1 MLNGGNSWQEKVSED
16 RISCFH
22 LTLTQKLLECI
33 QAAGNDAVRNGEIGD
48 AEEKESGR
56 FDCDRQ
62 SWDTGNIWKMD

>member
-1 MLNGGNSWQEKVSED
+1 
-16 RISCFH
+16 
-22 LTLTQKLLECI
+22 
-33 QAAGNDAVRNGEIGD
+33 VRNGEIGD